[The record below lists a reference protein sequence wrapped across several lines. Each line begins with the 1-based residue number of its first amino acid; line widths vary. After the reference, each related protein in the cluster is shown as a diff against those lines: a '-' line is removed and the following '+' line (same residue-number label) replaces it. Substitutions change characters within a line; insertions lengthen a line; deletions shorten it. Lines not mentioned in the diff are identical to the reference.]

1 MCASWYCKGR
11 SIRLEAFVALCTS
24 FHYFRTSKEA
34 VITSRLNCKC
44 DRELYD
50 SLHCRQRRIRVEASF
65 HCMDRDTV
73 KGVVLGCRF
82 RGTLWI
88 VTL

>member
-1 MCASWYCKGR
+1 MGRYTVSTVVLGLSTPLQWRQRCTGFGR
-11 SIRLEAFVALCTS
+11 S
-24 FHYFRTSKEA
+24 KEV
-34 VITSRLNCKC
+34 VIKSRLNCKC

-73 KGVVLGCRF
+73 KGVVLGLRF